1 MKPVV
6 RDRFVMPI
14 VLPIAIIVILALV
27 LYGFSR
33 ILLSIT
39 PEAATATAVV
49 VAGGVLGAASF
60 AAGRKQVRLSTI
72 AAMIG
77 AITGFAM
84 LAGGIALAVAGG
96 EEGEGE
102 GQRPVVVL
110 AAADI
115 AFDPTVLTVPAGHP
129 FTLRFHNQDA
139 DVQHNVDIFDNDAF
153 AGEPLFP
160 GEIVT
165 GVTEID
171 YSVPPLPPGGY
182 FFRCVIHSNM
192 TGEMEAVEGEGP
204 GGPGGP
210 GGGVTVVAQ
219 NVAFDTTTIELPP
232 DVPTTITFDNR
243 DAGTQHNIAIYT
255 DPELSQE
262 LFNGDLI
269 TGPAAIEYEVSP
281 LPPGDYVFVCIV
293 HPNMKGTVVVG
304 GPAGPPEPSG
314 PT

>member
-14 VLPIAIIVILALV
+14 VLPIAIVVILALA

-39 PEAATATAVV
+39 PEAATATAIV
-49 VAGGVLGAASF
+49 VAGGVLGAAAV

-77 AITGFAM
+77 SIAGFAM

-96 EEGEGE
+96 EEEDGEGE
-102 GQRPVVVL
+102 RPVVVL
-110 AAADI
+110 AAAEVE
-115 AFDPTVLTVPAGHP
+115 FDRTSLSVPAGHP

-139 DVQHNVDIFDNDAF
+139 GVQHNVDIFDNDAF

-165 GVTEID
+165 GVTQID
-171 YSVPPLPPGGY
+171 YLVDSLAPGAY
-182 FFRCVIHSNM
+182 FFRCVVHPPM
-192 TGEMEAVEGEGP
+192 VGEMEAVEGEGP
-204 GGPGGP
+204 GGPGEP
-210 GGGVTVVAQ
+210 SGGVSVVAQ
-219 NVAFDTTTIELPP
+219 DIEFDISTIELPP
-232 DVPTTITFDNR
+232 DVPTRIAFDNR
-243 DAGTQHNIAIYT
+243 DAGTQHNIAIFT

-262 LFNGDLI
+262 LFNGELI
-269 TGPAAIEYEVSP
+269 TGPEAIEYEVPP
-281 LPPGDYVFVCIV
+281 LPPGDYYFVCIV
-293 HPNMKGTVVVG
+293 HPNMNGSVVV
-304 GPAGPPEPSG
+304 GPAGPPEPTGS
-314 PT
+314 T